1 MFFFIHITE
10 NITEIHVDPELEM
23 LCRTNNGCDAG
34 LNLNEVIPTR
44 PCPTGDKEDYFIY
57 LCEMNK
63 FNFPI
68 CGQDLQQVTFYS
80 HVSRLFWCRVLPV
93 KREPSHLICGIRS
106 DRVATELLNQLEF
119 KPTFST
125 SLKKRTSRDTRAS
138 LIRLRMRTNMSI
150 LIILLV
156 LEGLSSLLYCKSWK
170 YIITTSKSHTF
181 IL

>member
-1 MFFFIHITE
+1 MFFFIHFTE

-80 HVSRLFWCRVLPV
+80 HVSRLFWCRVLSV
-93 KREPSHLICGIRS
+93 KREPSHLICGIRG
-106 DRVATELLNQLEF
+106 DRRGPRAF
-119 KPTFST
+119 KSAGVQTHLFHFVEEADEPGHPSQPDQAEDAH
-125 SLKKRTSRDTRAS
+125 KHEYPHH
-138 LIRLRMRTNMSI
+138 
-150 LIILLV
+150 LV
-156 LEGLSSLLYCKSWK
+156 GFGRVV
-170 YIITTSKSHTF
+170 ITVV
-181 IL
+181 L